1 MLLHLHIYT
10 YLDTSLRA
18 TSPRLQ
24 TPILRQHRPFFG
36 WRTLAVI
43 IFIFSLVG
51 RISPGFLS
59 PFPDKCRCDGPRS
72 GGRVKQTASV
82 LQSEAFSAKAHKG
95 KVRHRK
101 WSGGE
106 AKAEHITT
114 SQSCLYPTWRGR
126 SKRTGGVISLG
137 GRGFSLVI
145 LFLFPWSQLRDSII
159 NNVKGHCLNQTC
171 YLYDSLYFLRVCSK
185 SNGGLA
191 SG

>member
-1 MLLHLHIYT
+1 MFLHLHIYT
-10 YLDTSLRA
+10 YLDTSQCSLRA

-43 IFIFSLVG
+43 TFIFSLVG

-59 PFPDKCRCDGPRS
+59 PFPDKCRCVGPRS

-106 AKAEHITT
+106 AKAEHIIT
-114 SQSCLYPTWRGR
+114 SQSCLERQEQKNRRGHQP
-126 SKRTGGVISLG
+126 GGGELP
-137 GRGFSLVI
+137 LVI
-145 LFLFPWSQLRDSII
+145 LFSFHWSQRRDSII
-159 NNVKGHCLNQTC
+159 NNVKGHCSNQTC
-171 YLYDSLYFLRVCSK
+171 
-185 SNGGLA
+185 
-191 SG
+191 

>member
-51 RISPGFLS
+51 GISPGFLS

-101 WSGGE
+101 WSGGGRLRLSTSPPHSLAFTPPGE
-106 AKAEHITT
+106 AGAKGPEGSSA
-114 SQSCLYPTWRGR
+114 WGA
-126 SKRTGGVISLG
+126 GGSL
-137 GRGFSLVI
+137 
-145 LFLFPWSQLRDSII
+145 
-159 NNVKGHCLNQTC
+159 
-171 YLYDSLYFLRVCSK
+171 
-185 SNGGLA
+185 
-191 SG
+191 

>member
-10 YLDTSLRA
+10 YLDTSQCSLRA
-18 TSPRLQ
+18 TSPRLH
-24 TPILRQHRPFFG
+24 ILRQHRPFFG
-36 WRTLAVI
+36 WRTLTVI

-59 PFPDKCRCDGPRS
+59 PFPDKCRCDGPHS

-106 AKAEHITT
+106 ANAEHIIT

-126 SKRTGGVISLG
+126 SKRTGGAISLVEG
-137 GRGFSLVI
+137 GEGSL
-145 LFLFPWSQLRDSII
+145 
-159 NNVKGHCLNQTC
+159 
-171 YLYDSLYFLRVCSK
+171 
-185 SNGGLA
+185 
-191 SG
+191 